1 MGKMMSRF
9 ENHFGH
15 DIVIAKYTDGIVEP
29 TYAVECEDCYE
40 VLIDDEV
47 IEMMEAPFQPA
58 APGSRLGNELRS
70 FTTHPQNV

>member
-1 MGKMMSRF
+1 MGKIMSRF

-47 IEMMEAPFQPA
+47 IELMESPF
-58 APGSRLGNELRS
+58 
-70 FTTHPQNV
+70 